1 MVYKMTCRIKDD
13 SHWDLWKSQ
22 GYKPC
27 WSVRW
32 GVYTN
37 SPKRHGSVGIAGQT
51 RVFKD
56 QESAEKYLRG
66 RIKAYAHLF
75 TEISPQIPKEY
86 DELFRVNNQ
95 LLPGYRSETEPAP
108 AAYQEK
114 ASVLEK
120 LSTVRSHEKTAAS
133 KIADTA
139 ITVLKAAGHTADG
152 SMNYDDFMNV
162 VHSLGLQGKLPSGV
176 NRAAVAYAIFK
187 YGTLYNTRGATVA
200 KDLDEVDALLY
211 YLGFDRREQTIPYL
225 YNYMRADM
233 NQKKAD
239 MLKSLKPLA
248 LLYYKK
254 GDFTN
259 MRNVVSLMTQD
270 LSGVD
275 RSSIYESLCDYIG
288 KSTRTEPEKIL
299 QGLMRS
305 RYIDLANKQTLETA
319 IKVQGGN

>member
-1 MVYKMTCRIKDD
+1 MKKHDDYDVLDFGTSLIPGAQIKIEHSVSSEKADLSDLISRSAEELQAMREESAASEQKAYEIILSAVHQWEKQAAVTQRIDRAIQYQRIPAAQHTSNEWVQGENGEKTISNMVYKMTCRIKDD

-95 LLPGYRSETEPAP
+95 LLPGYRSEAEPAP
-108 AAYQEK
+108 VAHQEK

-120 LSTVRSHEKTAAS
+120 LSTVKSHEKTAAS
-133 KIADTA
+133 KIAD
-139 ITVLKAAGHTADG
+139 
-152 SMNYDDFMNV
+152 
-162 VHSLGLQGKLPSGV
+162 
-176 NRAAVAYAIFK
+176 
-187 YGTLYNTRGATVA
+187 
-200 KDLDEVDALLY
+200 
-211 YLGFDRREQTIPYL
+211 
-225 YNYMRADM
+225 
-233 NQKKAD
+233 KKKED
-239 MLKSLKPLA
+239 IH
-248 LLYYKK
+248 
-254 GDFTN
+254 
-259 MRNVVSLMTQD
+259 R
-270 LSGVD
+270 
-275 RSSIYESLCDYIG
+275 
-288 KSTRTEPEKIL
+288 
-299 QGLMRS
+299 
-305 RYIDLANKQTLETA
+305 
-319 IKVQGGN
+319 

>member
-1 MVYKMTCRIKDD
+1 MEKYDDYDVLDFGTSLIPGAQIKIEHSVSSEKADLSDLISRSAEALQALREESAASEQKAYEIILAAVHQWEKQAAFTQRIDRAIQYQRIPAVQHTSNEWVQGEDGEKTISNMVYKMTCRIKDD

-51 RVFKD
+51 KVFKD

-120 LSTVRSHEKTAAS
+120 LSTVRSHEKTAAPQ
-133 KIADTA
+133 IAD
-139 ITVLKAAGHTADG
+139 
-152 SMNYDDFMNV
+152 
-162 VHSLGLQGKLPSGV
+162 
-176 NRAAVAYAIFK
+176 
-187 YGTLYNTRGATVA
+187 
-200 KDLDEVDALLY
+200 
-211 YLGFDRREQTIPYL
+211 
-225 YNYMRADM
+225 
-233 NQKKAD
+233 KKKED
-239 MLKSLKPLA
+239 IH
-248 LLYYKK
+248 
-254 GDFTN
+254 
-259 MRNVVSLMTQD
+259 R
-270 LSGVD
+270 
-275 RSSIYESLCDYIG
+275 
-288 KSTRTEPEKIL
+288 
-299 QGLMRS
+299 
-305 RYIDLANKQTLETA
+305 
-319 IKVQGGN
+319 